1 MTKQMNG
8 HGNVIDLNPDDS
20 PHGHSLFHEL
30 AMARDDVECS
40 PEVEGMMTL
49 YRTEVRDHPRQKAIA
64 ATFAAGD
71 PDIEWVLAQRRR
83 TFQLLALQ
91 YACLTDDM
99 KDKFCDELVGFWKEV
114 RANEDRAEATLVEYR
129 RREMA

>member
-8 HGNVIDLNPDDS
+8 HDNVIDLDTDPL
-20 PHGHSLFHEL
+20 GHSLFHEL

-40 PEVEGMMTL
+40 PEVEAMMTL
-49 YRTEVRDHPRQKAIA
+49 YRTEVRDHGRQKAIA

-91 YACLTDDM
+91 YACLTEGM

-114 RANEDRAEATLVEYR
+114 RANEERALATLAEYR
-129 RREMA
+129 RRARA